1 MSQNERFDNNDS
13 DSLIL
18 SFNGDANH
26 EFQEINE
33 NLGIVRDVI
42 RNLVP
47 LGAIKVAEGI
57 VIEPVVDYVFESC
70 KRNPNM
76 VFVTLY
82 YARGLQEIDHHE
94 GDSVGPALRD
104 MRKKRIE
111 CSELLAR
118 ELVHK
123 FNDQDLLFTKV
134 LTKRYA
140 FSQYDEISNRKNAL
154 DLATRLYSEMGNC
167 GAIFLS
173 DNEVQACVYALWS
186 GHLVPRISRTFP
198 ILAVIDY
205 YIPNHNLNFLE
216 NFKNLELLNIPR
228 NQYLLDVFSYI
239 MFLIIY
245 TMVAANYNEIREL
258 NGFLEGSMY
267 LLVFS
272 FILNDIRT
280 LQKHGIKEFLYFRRI
295 LSLILHVILATD
307 FALRIKHVTSFDHS
321 IPQFHRKALS
331 LVPIFLYWRVLLTLE
346 AFQPIGR
353 WLTQISRI
361 LKKSMSYYILLAL
374 AFIAFFQSFL
384 VLENTHK
391 RHEGD
396 DDHLGDK
403 NEWGIFALLVKG
415 ILNAP
420 DFPGASKLENRFGF
434 VLYSVYVFTV
444 SVILFAVLLPL
455 FMTAFATRRSV
466 PEEYLAHFAH
476 IVIRKVKHNQPT
488 RYNYPSPFN
497 LLYFTLVLPISSLSI
512 IIGHNHIRLYAN
524 IEKFLTRIIF
534 FIPMIGFA
542 LIETHFVND
551 KQDKEAR
558 DLDLRELPGLPFP
571 EDEKQM
577 LRRILY
583 GLNDI
588 KEQHRSLHFRL
599 EAIESQL
606 A

>member
-1 MSQNERFDNNDS
+1 MSQTEIPCFNNNDNE
-13 DSLIL
+13 SLIL

-26 EFQEINE
+26 EYKKINE

-47 LGAIKVAEGI
+47 LGAIKVAENI
-57 VIEPVVDYVFESC
+57 IIEPVVDYVFESC
-70 KRNPNM
+70 KRDPNM

-94 GDSVGPALRD
+94 GDSGGPALRD
-104 MRKKRIE
+104 MRKKRID

-123 FNDQDLLFTKV
+123 FNDQELLFTKV

-140 FSQYDEISNRKNAL
+140 FSQYEDISNRKNAL
-154 DLATRLYSEMGNC
+154 DLAIKLYSEMGNC
-167 GAIFLS
+167 GAVFLS

-186 GHLVPRISRTFP
+186 GHLIPRISCTFP
-198 ILAVIDY
+198 TLAVIDY
-205 YIPNHNLNFLE
+205 YIPRHNLICLE

-228 NQYLLDVFSYI
+228 NQYLLDVFAYI

-245 TMVAANYNEIREL
+245 TMVAANYDGRREF
-258 NGFLEGSMY
+258 NSPLEGSMY

-272 FILNDIRT
+272 FILHDIRT
-280 LQKHGIKEFLYFRRI
+280 LKKHGIKEFLYFRRI
-295 LSLILHVILATD
+295 ISVILHIILATD
-307 FALRIKHVTSFDHS
+307 FILRIKN
-321 IPQFHRKALS
+321 
-331 LVPIFLYWRVLLTLE
+331 LTT
-346 AFQPIGR
+346 FQPIGR

-374 AFIAFFQSFL
+374 AYIAFFQSFL

-391 RHEGD
+391 HHAGD
-396 DDHLGDK
+396 DRLDDK
-403 NEWGIFALLVKG
+403 NEWNIFTLLIKG

-420 DFPGASKLENRFGF
+420 DFPGANRIENRFGF

-455 FMTAFATRRSV
+455 FMTAFTTRRTV
-466 PEEYLAHFAH
+466 PEEYLAHFAL
-476 IVIRKVKHNQPT
+476 IVIRKVRHNQPT
-488 RYNYPSPFN
+488 RYNYPAPFN
-497 LLYFTLVLPISSLSI
+497 FLYYTIVVPISSISFI
-512 IIGHNHIRLYAN
+512 IRQNHNCLYPN

-534 FIPMIGFA
+534 FIPMIVFA

-577 LRRILY
+577 LRRILH
-583 GLNDI
+583 GLDSI
-588 KEQHRSLHFRL
+588 KEQYKSLHSRL
-599 EAIESQL
+599 ETIESQL
-606 A
+606 T

>member
-1 MSQNERFDNNDS
+1 MSQNERSPNNDN

-26 EFQEINE
+26 EFKEINE
-33 NLGIVRDVI
+33 NLSIVRDVI

-173 DNEVQACVYALWS
+173 DNEVQACALWS

-245 TMVAANYNEIREL
+245 TMVAANYNEIP
-258 NGFLEGSMY
+258 
-267 LLVFS
+267 
-272 FILNDIRT
+272 
-280 LQKHGIKEFLYFRRI
+280 
-295 LSLILHVILATD
+295 TD
-307 FALRIKHVTSFDHS
+307 FALRIKHVTSFDHY

-374 AFIAFFQSFL
+374 ACIAFFQSFL

-403 NEWGIFALLVKG
+403 NEWGIFALLIKG

-420 DFPGASKLENRFGF
+420 DFPAASKLENKFGF

-497 LLYFTLVLPISSLSI
+497 LLYYTLVLPISSLSI

-524 IEKFLTRIIF
+524 IEKILTRIIF

-542 LIETHFVND
+542 FIETHFVND

-558 DLDLRELPGLPFP
+558 DLDLRELPGLPIP